1 MLSLSII
8 LTNRIDA
15 SGIATEDIYNIN
27 LIKTNS
33 DGVSRN
39 ITMPVLLDSEV
50 GKFISNLSDQV
61 WNYNPTAAPDALSQ
75 AKAWSFQNI
84 DNEWAALEKIGW
96 DSGRGYHLGITPSDV
111 ALLVGVF
118 SLAKEAAALG
128 LPLPNLISMENT
140 AIVFSSIEEMTTVL
154 LEYGQARSILAS
166 TFADKRK
173 AVENATEVGV
183 VGVVI

>member
-8 LTNRIDA
+8 LTNRIDN

-39 ITMPVLLDSEV
+39 ITMPVLLDSEI
-50 GKFISNLSDQV
+50 GKFISKLADQT
-61 WNYNPTAAPDALSQ
+61 WDYIAAAPPDALSQ

-84 DNEWAALEKIGW
+84 DNEWAALEKVGW
-96 DSGRGYHLGITPSDV
+96 DSGRGYRLGISPSDV

-128 LPLPNLISMENT
+128 LELPHLISMDNT
-140 AIVFSSIEEMTTVL
+140 PVIFSSIEEMTGVL

-166 TFADKRK
+166 TFAEKRK
-173 AVENATEVGV
+173 VVENATEVGV
-183 VGVVI
+183 TGVI

>member
-8 LTNRIDA
+8 LTNRIDN

-27 LIKTNS
+27 LVKTNS
-33 DGVSRN
+33 EGVSRN
-39 ITMPVLLDSEV
+39 ITMPVLLDSEI
-50 GKFISNLSDQV
+50 GKFISKLADQT
-61 WNYNPTAAPDALSQ
+61 WDYIASAPPDALSQ

-84 DNEWAALEKIGW
+84 DNEWAALEKVGW
-96 DSGRGYHLGITPSDV
+96 DSGRGYRLGISSSDV

-128 LPLPNLISMENT
+128 LELPKLISMDNT
-140 AIVFSSIEEMTTVL
+140 PITFSSIEEMTAVL
-154 LEYGQARSILAS
+154 LEYGQARSLLAS
-166 TFADKRK
+166 TFAEKRK

-183 VGVVI
+183 VGVI

>member
-96 DSGRGYHLGITPSDV
+96 DSGRGYHLGITSSDV

-183 VGVVI
+183 AGVII

>member
-15 SGIATEDIYNIN
+15 SGISTEDIYNIN

-50 GKFISNLSDQV
+50 GNFISNLSDQV

-84 DNEWAALEKIGW
+84 ENEWAALEKIGW
-96 DSGRGYHLGITPSDV
+96 DSGRGYYLGIAPSDV

-118 SLAKEAAALG
+118 SLAKEAAVLG

-154 LEYGQARSILAS
+154 LEYGQARSVLAS

-173 AVENATEVGV
+173 AVENATEIGV
-183 VGVVI
+183 AGVII

>member
-128 LPLPNLISMENT
+128 PPLPNLISMENT

>member
-15 SGIATEDIYNIN
+15 SGIATEDIFNIN
-27 LIKTNS
+27 LIKTDSN
-33 DGVSRN
+33 GVSRN

-84 DNEWAALEKIGW
+84 ENEWAALEKIGW
-96 DSGRGYHLGITPSDV
+96 DSGRGYHLGIAPSDV

-154 LEYGQARSILAS
+154 LEYGQARSVLAS

-183 VGVVI
+183 AGVII

>member
-8 LTNRIDA
+8 LTNRIDN

-39 ITMPVLLDSEV
+39 ITMPVLLDSEI
-50 GKFISNLSDQV
+50 GKFITKLSDQT
-61 WNYNPTAAPDALSQ
+61 WDYIATAPPDALSQ

-84 DNEWAALEKIGW
+84 DNEWAALEKVGW
-96 DSGRGYHLGITPSDV
+96 DSGRGYRLGISPSDV

-118 SLAKEAAALG
+118 SLAKEAAALDLE
-128 LPLPNLISMENT
+128 LPHLISMDNT
-140 AIVFSSIEEMTTVL
+140 PVIFSSIQEMTGVL
-154 LEYGQARSILAS
+154 LEYGQARSVLAGIY
-166 TFADKRK
+166 AEKRK
-173 AVENATEVGV
+173 VVENATEVGV
-183 VGVVI
+183 TGVI